1 VQLTPYI
8 ALLTLGLVSSFHCI
22 GMCGGIMGA
31 LGLSTPTEVRQSRFG
46 LFGFVTAYN
55 GGRVLS
61 YASAGALLWL
71 VESLVPDSVYLANGH
86 LVLRLLGAAVMLGA
100 GLHLAGWFHD
110 FKRMEV
116 VGRPLWRKLE
126 PVARKLLPVKSLPQ
140 ALAYGA
146 VWGWMP
152 CGLVYMALLYAASQS
167 AVSNPILMM
176 ACFGLGTLPVML
188 ATGLMIQPILRLA
201 RSRRFRQIAGLLIC
215 LMALVSVIFVPQDHS
230 QHIQL
235 QRDVD
240 TLPMSSHG
248 H

>member
-1 VQLTPYI
+1 
-8 ALLTLGLVSSFHCI
+8 
-22 GMCGGIMGA
+22 MGA
-31 LGLSTPTEVRQSRFG
+31 LGLSTPVEVRQNRWRF
-46 LFGFVTAYN
+46 FGFVSAYN
-55 GGRVLS
+55 CGRVLS

-71 VESLVPDSVYLANGH
+71 VESLVPNSVYLAKGH

-100 GLHLAGWFHD
+100 GLHLAGWFPD
-110 FKRMEV
+110 FKRMEA

-152 CGLVYMALLYAASQS
+152 CGLVYMALLYSASQS
-167 AVSNPILMM
+167 AAANPVLMM

-215 LMALVSVIFVPQDHS
+215 LMALVSVVFVPQDHS
-230 QHIQL
+230 QHMSL
-235 QRDVD
+235 QSGVD
-240 TLPMSSHG
+240 EQPVSGHVEHSH
-248 H
+248 